1 MSVQS
6 AELPSVEKVIAET
19 DKFLAPAIRD
29 RDSNRSIAGKLADI
43 KDEAEVPLE
52 TRRGV
57 LREASRLL
65 ESINEAVVFD
75 QNSDGPKQAYDSRL
89 LGAVY
94 NLVDVLV
101 LEGIYPSLPSGVGNV
116 VERRTKSLLY
126 RKPDPS
132 YVSPPPGEGLI
143 DSALKTFDCIV
154 ATPDSGIENII
165 RHRSL
170 ADMIAGSAWLSH
182 VKAFTTLPPNFNR
195 YLSR

>member
-6 AELPSVEKVIAET
+6 AELPSVEKVIVET

-29 RDSNRSIAGKLADI
+29 RDSNRGIAGKLADI
-43 KDEAEVPLE
+43 KDEAEVPIE
-52 TRRGV
+52 TRRAV

-65 ESINEAVVFD
+65 ESINQAVIFD
-75 QNSDGPKQAYDSRL
+75 QSSDGPKQAYDSRL

-94 NLVDVLV
+94 NLLDVLV
-101 LEGIYPSLPSGVGNV
+101 LEGIYPSLPPGVGNV

-126 RKPDPS
+126 REPDPS

-143 DSALKTFDCIV
+143 DSALKALDYIV

-170 ADMIAGSAWLSH
+170 AEMIAGNAWMAHLKGFS
-182 VKAFTTLPPNFNR
+182 TLPPKFDQ